1 MKKHQF
7 LIISLCLAY
16 VIGLVLVTACC
27 FQHEITLACDNS
39 SYDNVCN
46 GITELDDSLDLGQ
59 ACADLDTNLNFPN
72 QYFRNLTYHGIN
84 IKGTCPY
91 IAIGMFLSYYDT
103 YWNDDIIP
111 DCYDRQAML
120 ASINY
125 DGYDRSPGIYDVIS
139 NDNSVYVNDFTYKNY
154 MLSQTANN
162 FHAYLLSIGN
172 SLGYIGSNADNSFGL
187 PFDKTYNVLNE
198 YITRHTAANS
208 ENFYYTYVNHVD
220 DYETYSANMLQ
231 DIKTYVKLGQV
242 VIVSIEGHQTA
253 FPSNRAGHVII
264 VYDYDE
270 NTDTLYGHFGLGER
284 YNHWRVLGE
293 MNVYTFTH
301 VKGYI
306 VASPY
311 ESSHSHSNNYLL
323 PSGDTVCSCQLS
335 SHEHR
340 YHYDSAT
347 ETQHR
352 RYCYCG
358 VSSYQA
364 HVFSG
369 SSGRFVF
376 CEKCKYRKLND
387 GGIIDIPNPCST
399 TPEILEDM
407 EKIHE
412 MLHNLNLEHRCC

>member
-1 MKKHQF
+1 MKKHQLF
-7 LIISLCLAY
+7 IISLCITY
-16 VIGLVLVTACC
+16 VMGLLLVSVCC
-27 FQHEITLACDNS
+27 FHNEITYACDNS
-39 SYDNVCN
+39 SYSDSCN
-46 GITELDDSLDLGQ
+46 GITELDDSLDLVQ
-59 ACADLDTNLNFPN
+59 PYASTDTNLNFPN

-84 IKGTCPY
+84 QKGTCPY

-111 DCYDRQAML
+111 DDYDRQATL
-120 ASINY
+120 SSTDY
-125 DGYDRSPGIYDVIS
+125 SGYNESPGIYDLLS
-139 NDNSVYVNDFTYKNY
+139 DDDSVYANDYTYKNF
-154 MLSQTANN
+154 MLSQTTNN
-162 FHAYLLSIGN
+162 LHAYLLSIGN
-172 SLGYIGSNADNSFGL
+172 SLGYIRSGEEDSFGL
-187 PFDKTYNVLNE
+187 SFDQTYNVLNE
-198 YITRHTAANS
+198 YIKSYPAANS
-208 ENFYYTYVNHVD
+208 ENFLYSYVNHVA
-220 DYETYSANMLQ
+220 DYKTYSDSMLQ

-242 VIVSIEGHQTA
+242 VIISIEGHYTNS
-253 FPSNRAGHVII
+253 PNDRAGHVMIA
-264 VYDYDE
+264 YDYDE
-270 NTDTLYGHFGLGER
+270 DTDTLYGHFGLRKR
-284 YNHWRVLGE
+284 YNHWPVLGK

-301 VKGYI
+301 IKGYI

-311 ESSHSHSNNYLL
+311 ESDHSHSNNYIL
-323 PSGDTVCSCQLS
+323 PSGQTVCACQLS

-340 YHYDSAT
+340 FHYDSAT